1 MQAQL
6 RKLPGCKVALG
17 TGGPVS
23 FSSCL
28 SVCLSL
34 SPPRFLSILSTF
46 SNSAQGTS
54 LVNPIACPIGEHLV
68 GLQSA
73 NGWACFDQV
82 TSPDPIS
89 HLGSAQC
96 ACVCPVRLTLH
107 FNSGEWSGDGLK

>member
-28 SVCLSL
+28 SVCLSPR
-34 SPPRFLSILSTF
+34 PPFPSILSTF
-46 SNSAQGTS
+46 SSSAQGTS
-54 LVNPIACPIGEHLV
+54 LINPIACPIGEHLV

-73 NGWACFDQV
+73 NGWACFD
-82 TSPDPIS
+82 PIS
-89 HLGSAQC
+89 HLGIAQC
-96 ACVCPVRLTLH
+96 AVYVQ
-107 FNSGEWSGDGLK
+107 FV